1 MAWPVMVLAV
11 SRDRYSRRDS
21 WMMRLAVHFSPYLRV
36 RCWASFLSQAWTSG
50 GRETLT
56 FSKLG
61 VFGMLYW

>member
-50 GRETLT
+50 GGRR
-56 FSKLG
+56 
-61 VFGMLYW
+61 